1 MKFDKLDV
9 PSCWQYN
16 GYGNPMYLNARYP
29 FRFNPPK
36 IPTLDPVTRYFSFE
50 TLFTHAKEGE
60 YNHLGVYRTFFTA
73 SKKKKR
79 YIYPHGRLGKKILS
93 KKSCLTQKEN
103 HSKITLNKNSSK
115 KLILDSSSILDN
127 SNNNVFKNSKNNFI
141 VINANELKRNVK
153 IENKKN
159 VKSNI
164 NNIKNKKLLNEYNIF
179 YDENKKSN
187 SSNLQKL
194 EKKKNWNSI

>member
-1 MKFDKLDV
+1 MVKE
-9 PSCWQYN
+9 
-16 GYGNPMYLNARYP
+16 YLALMENRK
-29 FRFNPPK
+29 R
-36 IPTLDPVTRYFSFE
+36 E
-50 TLFTHAKEGE
+50 
-60 YNHLGVYRTFFTA
+60 
-73 SKKKKR
+73 KKKKR
-79 YIYPHGRLGKKILS
+79 YIYPHGRLGKKILFKNS
-93 KKSCLTQKEN
+93 SLTQKEN

-127 SNNNVFKNSKNNFI
+127 SNNKVFKNSKKNFI

-153 IENKKN
+153 IDNKKN

-164 NNIKNKKLLNEYNIF
+164 DNIKNKKLLNEYNIF
-179 YDENKKSN
+179 YESN

>member
-1 MKFDKLDV
+1 MVKE
-9 PSCWQYN
+9 
-16 GYGNPMYLNARYP
+16 YL
-29 FRFNPPK
+29 
-36 IPTLDPVTRYFSFE
+36 TLMEKRKRE
-50 TLFTHAKEGE
+50 
-60 YNHLGVYRTFFTA
+60 
-73 SKKKKR
+73 KKKKR

-127 SNNNVFKNSKNNFI
+127 SNNKVFKNSKKNFI

-153 IENKKN
+153 IESKKN

-164 NNIKNKKLLNEYNIF
+164 DNIKNKKLLNEYNIF

>member
-1 MKFDKLDV
+1 MVKE
-9 PSCWQYN
+9 
-16 GYGNPMYLNARYP
+16 YLALMENRK
-29 FRFNPPK
+29 R
-36 IPTLDPVTRYFSFE
+36 E
-50 TLFTHAKEGE
+50 
-60 YNHLGVYRTFFTA
+60 
-73 SKKKKR
+73 KKKKR
-79 YIYPHGRLGKKILS
+79 YIYPHGRLVKKILF

-127 SNNNVFKNSKNNFI
+127 SNNKVFKNSKKNFI

-164 NNIKNKKLLNEYNIF
+164 DNIKNKKLLNEYNIF

-187 SSNLQKL
+187 SKNLQKL
-194 EKKKNWNSI
+194 

>member
-1 MKFDKLDV
+1 MQYKKAPAYYADFDTIHINTLPPRSYFIPFTTKDGAMKATNKDKRYDSDKVVCLNGIWDFCYFDNPNDFNTDIFDTDTMKFDKLDV

-73 SKKKKR
+73 SKKKK
-79 YIYPHGRLGKKILS
+79 
-93 KKSCLTQKEN
+93 
-103 HSKITLNKNSSK
+103 
-115 KLILDSSSILDN
+115 
-127 SNNNVFKNSKNNFI
+127 
-141 VINANELKRNVK
+141 
-153 IENKKN
+153 
-159 VKSNI
+159 
-164 NNIKNKKLLNEYNIF
+164 
-179 YDENKKSN
+179 
-187 SSNLQKL
+187 
-194 EKKKNWNSI
+194 WNP